1 MLVEFRNKS
10 LLLKYLGKVLINFRN
25 WFLRSHINKII
36 KVLKGDIGKI
46 LYKIRICLLMIKNL
60 EVKKEKI

>member
-10 LLLKYLGKVLINFRN
+10 LLLKYLGEILTNFRN
-25 WFLRSHINKII
+25 WFLRGHINKII

-46 LYKIRICLLMIKNL
+46 LYKIRKCLLMIKNL